1 MSSQDSIFKFI
12 ICGTDTDIGKTLI
25 SSFFV
30 KGLNSFYWKP
40 IQSGIESQT
49 DSQTVEKLA
58 QVSKEKIIK
67 EAYVFTKPLSPHWA
81 AEIDQKTINFDT
93 LRLPKVKGSLI
104 VETAGGLMVPIT
116 RNFLQIDQIKQWNLP
131 VILVC
136 KSSLGTLNH
145 TLLSIEALKRRNIEI
160 LGLVVNG
167 EKQLIEN
174 VSAARREAEG
184 AFGSSEVYLEKL
196 VSKARHVEIQI
207 IGDCHGNV
215 VHLYERDCTV
225 QRRHQKVIERAPAVY
240 LNSTSRQSLCSEA
253 IKVATAANYRNAG
266 TVEFLQDADNGEFS
280 LAVPLRDK
288 AGHFGG
294 ANIKCCNHDIIALF
308 LWSCR
313 ATVDRLFRPLT
324 EDCAVR

>member
-1 MSSQDSIFKFI
+1 MSSHKNIFKFI

-81 AEIDQKTINFDT
+81 AEIDQKIINFDK
-93 LRLPKVKGSLI
+93 LRLPKVQDSLI

-145 TLLSIEALKRRNIEI
+145 TLLSIEALQKRNINI

-167 EKQLIEN
+167 EKHLDNPKTLVEFSRIP
-174 VSAARREAEG
+174 VIAE
-184 AFGSSEVYLEKL
+184 FPYIPKVDSNNLDILWKELNIKNKL
-196 VSKARHVEIQI
+196 VSI
-207 IGDCHGNV
+207 
-215 VHLYERDCTV
+215 
-225 QRRHQKVIERAPAVY
+225 
-240 LNSTSRQSLCSEA
+240 LNSKA
-253 IKVATAANYRNAG
+253 I
-266 TVEFLQDADNGEFS
+266 
-280 LAVPLRDK
+280 
-288 AGHFGG
+288 
-294 ANIKCCNHDIIALF
+294 
-308 LWSCR
+308 
-313 ATVDRLFRPLT
+313 
-324 EDCAVR
+324 

>member
-1 MSSQDSIFKFI
+1 MSSHKNIFKFI

-81 AEIDQKTINFDT
+81 AEIDQKTINFDK
-93 LRLPKVKGSLI
+93 LRLPKVQGSLI

-116 RNFLQIDQIKQWNLP
+116 RNFLQIDQIKKWNLP

-145 TLLSIEALKRRNIEI
+145 TLLSIEALKSRNIEI

-167 EKQLIEN
+167 KKHLDNPKTLVEFSGMPLITEFPHIKKIDSN
-174 VSAARREAEG
+174 NFDILWKE
-184 AFGSSEVYLEKL
+184 LDMKNKL
-196 VSKARHVEIQI
+196 VS
-207 IGDCHGNV
+207 
-215 VHLYERDCTV
+215 L
-225 QRRHQKVIERAPAVY
+225 
-240 LNSTSRQSLCSEA
+240 LNAKIS
-253 IKVATAANYRNAG
+253 
-266 TVEFLQDADNGEFS
+266 
-280 LAVPLRDK
+280 
-288 AGHFGG
+288 
-294 ANIKCCNHDIIALF
+294 
-308 LWSCR
+308 
-313 ATVDRLFRPLT
+313 
-324 EDCAVR
+324 

>member
-1 MSSQDSIFKFI
+1 MKSQDSVFKFI

-58 QVSKEKIIK
+58 KLSQEKIIK

-81 AEIDQKTINFDT
+81 AEIDQKTINFEK
-93 LRLPKVKGSLI
+93 LRLPKIQGSLI

-167 EKQLIEN
+167 EKHLDNPKTLVEFSGTPLITEFPHIKKIDSN
-174 VSAARREAEG
+174 NFDILWKE
-184 AFGSSEVYLEKL
+184 LDIKNKL
-196 VSKARHVEIQI
+196 VS
-207 IGDCHGNV
+207 
-215 VHLYERDCTV
+215 L
-225 QRRHQKVIERAPAVY
+225 
-240 LNSTSRQSLCSEA
+240 LNAKIS
-253 IKVATAANYRNAG
+253 
-266 TVEFLQDADNGEFS
+266 
-280 LAVPLRDK
+280 
-288 AGHFGG
+288 
-294 ANIKCCNHDIIALF
+294 
-308 LWSCR
+308 
-313 ATVDRLFRPLT
+313 
-324 EDCAVR
+324 

>member
-58 QVSKEKIIK
+58 QLSKEKIIK

-81 AEIDQKTINFDT
+81 AEIDQKTINFDK
-93 LRLPKVKGSLI
+93 LRMPKVQGSLI

-116 RNFLQIDQIKQWNLP
+116 RNFLQIDQIKKWNLP

-145 TLLSIEALKRRNIEI
+145 TLLSIESLKRRNIEI

-167 EKQLIEN
+167 EKHLDNPKTLVDFSGIPLI
-174 VSAARREAEG
+174 AEFPYIKKMD
-184 AFGSSEVYLEKL
+184 ANNLDILWKELDIKNKL
-196 VSKARHVEIQI
+196 IS
-207 IGDCHGNV
+207 
-215 VHLYERDCTV
+215 L
-225 QRRHQKVIERAPAVY
+225 
-240 LNSTSRQSLCSEA
+240 LNSKIS
-253 IKVATAANYRNAG
+253 
-266 TVEFLQDADNGEFS
+266 
-280 LAVPLRDK
+280 
-288 AGHFGG
+288 
-294 ANIKCCNHDIIALF
+294 
-308 LWSCR
+308 
-313 ATVDRLFRPLT
+313 
-324 EDCAVR
+324 

>member
-1 MSSQDSIFKFI
+1 MANWHSNHKEIMSSHNNIFKFI

-58 QVSKEKIIK
+58 KVSNEKIIK

-81 AEIDQKTINFDT
+81 AEIDQKTINFEK
-93 LRLPKVKGSLI
+93 LRLPKVHGSLI

-145 TLLSIEALKRRNIEI
+145 TLLSIEALKQRNIEI

-167 EKQLIEN
+167 EKHLDNPKTLVDFSGIPLI
-174 VSAARREAEG
+174 AE
-184 AFGSSEVYLEKL
+184 FPYIKKMDSNNLDILWKELDIKNKL
-196 VSKARHVEIQI
+196 IS
-207 IGDCHGNV
+207 
-215 VHLYERDCTV
+215 L
-225 QRRHQKVIERAPAVY
+225 
-240 LNSTSRQSLCSEA
+240 LNSKIS
-253 IKVATAANYRNAG
+253 
-266 TVEFLQDADNGEFS
+266 
-280 LAVPLRDK
+280 
-288 AGHFGG
+288 
-294 ANIKCCNHDIIALF
+294 
-308 LWSCR
+308 
-313 ATVDRLFRPLT
+313 
-324 EDCAVR
+324 